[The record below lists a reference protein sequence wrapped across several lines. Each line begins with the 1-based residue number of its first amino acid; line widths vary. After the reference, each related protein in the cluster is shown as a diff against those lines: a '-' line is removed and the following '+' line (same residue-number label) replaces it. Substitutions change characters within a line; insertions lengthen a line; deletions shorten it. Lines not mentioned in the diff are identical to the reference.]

1 MEALMT
7 KKKRNELL
15 CGLTHEMAISVLSN
29 LCNGDAGIAKTVL
42 EMVEAEL
49 RQVDA
54 DEVAKEVFYSLNAL
68 DVDELYDHSGKTRYG
83 YHDPTDVAYEMTEGA
98 IDPFVRD
105 IEKYRKLGMKDAEK
119 ETCRGVLRGLLLYDA
134 EGDNEFRDWIPD
146 GASEFADDI
155 IHAYGEHNSEADIAD
170 IKRELEAED

>member
-1 MEALMT
+1 MT
-7 KKKRNELL
+7 KKRNELL
-15 CGLTHEMAISVLSN
+15 SGLTHGMAISVLSN
-29 LCNGDAGIAKTVL
+29 LCKGDASIAKAVL

-54 DEVAKEVFYSLNAL
+54 DEVAKGVFYSLNAL

-83 YHDPTDVAYEMTEGA
+83 YEEPTDVAYEMTEGA
-98 IDPFVRD
+98 IDSFVRN

-134 EGDNEFRDWIPD
+134 EGDNEFKDWIPD
-146 GASEFADDI
+146 GAEEFADDI
-155 IHAYGEHNSEADIAD
+155 ILAYGEHNSEADLAD
-170 IKRELEAED
+170 IKRELEAEA